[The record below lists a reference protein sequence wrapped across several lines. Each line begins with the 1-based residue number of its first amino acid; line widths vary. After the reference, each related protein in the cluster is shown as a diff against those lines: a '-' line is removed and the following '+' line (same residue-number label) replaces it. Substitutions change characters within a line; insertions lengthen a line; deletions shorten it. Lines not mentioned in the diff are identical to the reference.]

1 MDKINTKYPDIIKGV
16 TLHHI
21 YDGDTIH
28 VNIEGYPD
36 LIGKNIGIRILGI
49 DTPEM
54 HDKDPAIRAK
64 AVEAKHLAEKL
75 IPKGTKMDLQLKSVD
90 RGKFFR
96 IVAYVYING
105 VNYSLLMLK
114 SGLAKA
120 YWGGTKESWKSDKSP
135 INVSGTQ
142 EELKAK
148 AERKKAKRLDKQA
161 A

>member
-1 MDKINTKYPDIIKGV
+1 MDKTKTDFPDIIEGV
-16 TLHHI
+16 TLHHV

-54 HDKDPAIRAK
+54 HDKDPIIRAK

-75 IPKGTKMDLQLKSVD
+75 IPKGTKVDLQLKSVD

-96 IVAYVYING
+96 IVAYVYVNG
-105 VNYSLLMLK
+105 VNYSMLMLK
-114 SGLAKA
+114 SGLAKE
-120 YWGGTKESWKSDKSP
+120 YWGGTKQSWKSDKNAL
-135 INVSGTQ
+135 NVSGDTVDIQ
-142 EELKAK
+142 E
-148 AERKKAKRLDKQA
+148 KAKRKLAKRKA
-161 A
+161 RGI